1 MGASG
6 VEISRIG
13 SQEPMTDQSIDE
25 VLAMHTWAIVG
36 LSNNQ
41 DRPAF
46 GVSALLQQK
55 GHRIIPVHPK
65 AEIVH
70 GEQGY
75 ASLSQIPFPVDVVDL
90 FVNSSL
96 AGSVV
101 DDAIAIGAHAVWLQL
116 DVIDEHAV
124 SRAQDAGLKA
134 VMDRCPAIEYRKRG

>member
-6 VEISRIG
+6 VEISRFG

-70 GEQGY
+70 GEKGY

>member
-1 MGASG
+1 
-6 VEISRIG
+6 
-13 SQEPMTDQSIDE
+13 MTDQSIDE

>member
-1 MGASG
+1 
-6 VEISRIG
+6 
-13 SQEPMTDQSIDE
+13 MTDQSIDE

-124 SRAQDAGLKA
+124 LRAQDAGLKA
-134 VMDRCPAIEYRKRG
+134 VRDRCPAIEYRKRG

>member
-1 MGASG
+1 
-6 VEISRIG
+6 
-13 SQEPMTDQSIDE
+13 MTDQPIDE

-96 AGSVV
+96 AGNVV

>member
-1 MGASG
+1 
-6 VEISRIG
+6 
-13 SQEPMTDQSIDE
+13 MTDQSIDE

-70 GEQGY
+70 GEKGY

>member
-1 MGASG
+1 
-6 VEISRIG
+6 
-13 SQEPMTDQSIDE
+13 
-25 VLAMHTWAIVG
+25 MHTWAIVG

-70 GEQGY
+70 GEKGY

>member
-1 MGASG
+1 
-6 VEISRIG
+6 
-13 SQEPMTDQSIDE
+13 MTDQSIDE

-96 AGSVV
+96 AGNVV

>member
-1 MGASG
+1 
-6 VEISRIG
+6 
-13 SQEPMTDQSIDE
+13 MTDQPIDE